1 MRWAVKVHLTI
12 LNFLIVAIYV
22 MIYYLC
28 DMGGQRFFSGNRP
41 QLLIIQRKII
51 GREMPPQ
58 VVVAEGHNYMK
69 SNIYII
75 YNVYTYIWSCGG
87 SEWYIMTRRSH
98 TYIHIHIEIFWLSE
112 SDHAQYYII
121 HFNAELVVHSPSNF
135 LPFPLISMNK
145 FWGQRPQN
153 SYGGS
158 GWYSTTRR
166 SHTYI

>member
-1 MRWAVKVHLTI
+1 MIPRSVIGYVIFTSLFIKGQYRSKMIIKKNPPKSPKTTEVQWSK
-12 LNFLIVAIYV
+12 IVVDRICTVLCAISRDSKGFY
-22 MIYYLC
+22 
-28 DMGGQRFFSGNRP
+28 
-41 QLLIIQRKII
+41 
-51 GREMPPQ
+51 
-58 VVVAEGHNYMK
+58 
-69 SNIYII
+69 IYIYI
-75 YNVYTYIWSCGG
+75 YIWSCGG